1 MKNMLTVSRRSARR
15 FGADALIVATRAL
28 VTTRR
33 MRAALTTAV
42 LLVLMGALPGT
53 ARAQANPDWHRAI
66 PGFKIAGNLYYVGT
80 ADLAVYLI
88 VTPQGNVLIN
98 SDFKEDVPTIRKSIE
113 GLGFKYADTKII
125 LISHAHGD
133 HDEGVGVIKADTH
146 AQLMVMD
153 ADVAAVES
161 TARGRP
167 GAKVDRVLHDRDT
180 VELGGARL
188 TARLTPGHT
197 PGCTTWTMPVADG
210 GRTLNAVIVGSPNV
224 NPGYVLVGEKRNYP
238 QIAGDYVKTFAL
250 LKTLPVDLF
259 LGAHGAYFDLKEKL
273 PKMTAGGANPFIDPA
288 GYKAY
293 VAEREQAF
301 EKELTKETADAHLG
315 DRVGF
320 DLAWNHVAL
329 SVPNIAESIAWYEK
343 MLGFKGTV
351 RGGANPNARQLV
363 ADLRRGDI
371 TIELFQL
378 ADAAPLPESR
388 KNPSEDFRT
397 HGLKHVG
404 FEVKN
409 LPAVLAEL
417 KAKGVKMAFDMR
429 DTPTESFAFI
439 SDNAG
444 NAIELIEHK
453 TAR

>member
-1 MKNMLTVSRRSARR
+1 MMSPLSVKSQEVRVRYALQAVVFLVSS
-15 FGADALIVATRAL
+15 I
-28 VTTRR
+28 
-33 MRAALTTAV
+33 V
-42 LLVLMGALPGT
+42 LLPVAAG
-53 ARAQANPDWHRAI
+53 AQANPDWHRAI

-80 ADLAVYLI
+80 ADLAAYLI
-88 VTPQGNVLIN
+88 ATPQGNILIN
-98 SDFKEDVPTIRKSIE
+98 GNFKQDVPAIRKSIE
-113 GLGFKYADTKII
+113 GLGLKYADTKIL

-133 HDEGVGVIKADTH
+133 HDEGIGLIKSDTG
-146 AQLMVMD
+146 ARLMVMD

-161 TARGRP
+161 TAPGRP
-167 GAKVDRVLHDRDT
+167 GAKVDRILHDRDT
-180 VELGGARL
+180 VDLGGSTL

-197 PGCTTWTMPVADG
+197 PGCTTWTMQVAES

-224 NPGYVLVGEKRNYP
+224 NAGYVLVNNRSYP

-250 LKTLPVDLF
+250 LKTTPADLF
-259 LGAHGAYFDLKEKL
+259 LGAHGAYFNLKDKL
-273 PKMTAGGANPFIDPA
+273 PRMGGAVNPFIDPA
-288 GYKAY
+288 GYRAY

-301 EKELTKETADAHLG
+301 EKELAKQTAEARTGDA
-315 DRVGF
+315 VGF
-320 DLAWNHVAL
+320 DIEWNHVAL

-351 RGGANPNARQLV
+351 RPGQPGARQQV
-363 ADLRRGDI
+363 ADLRRGNI
-371 TIELFQL
+371 TIELFQVT
-378 ADAAPLPESR
+378 DAAPLPESR

-397 HGLKHVG
+397 HGVKHFG

-429 DTPTESFAFI
+429 VTPTEDFAFI

-453 TAR
+453 TQ